1 MWVDGTTYYAK
12 FEYNL
17 TSLTIKK
24 TGWQSI
30 DPNQT
35 FIFNISGNGLNLDV
49 TVHRDNEG
57 NWKTKID
64 GLTVGETY
72 TITEKTDWSW
82 RYDYKS
88 VAMTN
93 ATLVENLTNGATITL
108 GLDGTITF
116 TNERGNEQWLD
127 GDSWCD
133 NRFN

>member
-1 MWVDGTTYYAK
+1 MLRCPVCC
-12 FEYNL
+12 
-17 TSLTIKK
+17 
-24 TGWQSI
+24 
-30 DPNQT
+30 

-133 NRFN
+133 NIFGQQAN